1 MNDAILSFAF
11 LLIAG
16 VLFLLL
22 IGFIYIWMAVAKK
35 QQFYS
40 YVGTKEKKKKRKKS
54 WKELLMA
61 PLVKGAVYLGPTAV
75 KYPLFGKH
83 EQYERLLAK
92 AGNPFQLQ
100 LQDFYGMRYILGI
113 SAYVFGW
120 IYFILGFPF
129 AVYLLIL
136 FPVAMFFAPDVWLRV
151 KAKERQ
157 ETISMEIPDFLD
169 VVSVSLQ
176 AGASLDGAMQQV
188 AKQMGGPLGEEIE
201 RLGSEVNL
209 GVPRV
214 TAYENL
220 LYRNDAQ
227 ELEMLIQSLIQGGD
241 LGVPVSRTFRVQ
253 ADDLRNTRGFRA
265 KEKAA
270 KASPKVTVIT
280 TLTIVPSVF
289 ILVVGLLFLNFL
301 YNPEVFG
308 LDIFLN

>member
-11 LLIAG
+11 LLTAA
-16 VLFLLL
+16 VLLLLL

-54 WKELLMA
+54 WKDLLMA

-75 KYPLFGKH
+75 KYPLLGKH
-83 EQYERLLAK
+83 EQHERLLAK
-92 AGNPFQLQ
+92 AGNPFQLR

-301 YNPEVFG
+301 YNPEAFG